1 MYSAYSK
8 CSLGKRCVIK
18 TDDSYFF
25 KKFTLLCSISNSKCT
40 GATLYKEGGM
50 TKERFVDF
58 LEENI
63 FNKYK
68 NHLII
73 LDNAG
78 SHNNEYV
85 KQAIINSGNKYL
97 FTIPYTPKTNCIENW
112 FNQIKHYLKLNKKVL
127 KYDELVIE
135 IKNAIKQ
142 VKKENYKN
150 YFENAY
156 NKDAYKD
163 YVKNDSTLKRTPKNY
178 KN

>member
-1 MYSAYSK
+1 M
-8 CSLGKRCVIK
+8 
-18 TDDSYFF
+18 
-25 KKFTLLCSISNSKCT
+25 N
-40 GATLYKEGGM
+40 
-50 TKERFVDF
+50 KERFVEF

-63 FNKYK
+63 FSKYK

-85 KQAIINSGNKYL
+85 KQAIINSGNQYL
-97 FTIPYTPKTNCIENW
+97 FSLLYTPRCNVIENW

-142 VKKENYKN
+142 VKKGNYKN

-163 YVKNDSTLKRTPKNY
+163 YVKKDSTLKRKPKNY
-178 KN
+178 KD